1 MDDSALDILS
11 REWRFSLDR
20 GKGKGGGRGIV
31 RIVLRKF
38 IGVRFFLFERRAFT
52 RVEGE
57 EKIMDGWIMNERWW
71 FNNSG
76 FTNVILNDFKWW
88 LRFDIVNAFCIICS
102 AVLWE
107 YYEEFYFLYLY
118 NVY

>member
-38 IGVRFFLFERRAFT
+38 IGVRFFLFERRTFT

-57 EKIMDGWIMNERWW
+57 EKIMDGWMDNE
-71 FNNSG
+71 
-76 FTNVILNDFKWW
+76 
-88 LRFDIVNAFCIICS
+88 
-102 AVLWE
+102 WE
-107 YYEEFYFLYLY
+107 M
-118 NVY
+118 V

>member
-20 GKGKGGGRGIV
+20 GKGKGGGREIV

-57 EKIMDGWIMNERWW
+57 EKIMDGWIMRD
-71 FNNSG
+71 G
-76 FTNVILNDFKWW
+76 DLIIQV
-88 LRFDIVNAFCIICS
+88 LRMLC
-102 AVLWE
+102 
-107 YYEEFYFLYLY
+107 
-118 NVY
+118 

>member
-38 IGVRFFLFERRAFT
+38 IGVRFFLFKRRTFT

-57 EKIMDGWIMNERWW
+57 EKIMDGWMDNE
-71 FNNSG
+71 
-76 FTNVILNDFKWW
+76 
-88 LRFDIVNAFCIICS
+88 
-102 AVLWE
+102 WE
-107 YYEEFYFLYLY
+107 M
-118 NVY
+118 V

>member
-38 IGVRFFLFERRAFT
+38 IGVRFFLFERRTFT

-57 EKIMDGWIMNERWW
+57 EKIMDGWIMRD
-71 FNNSG
+71 G
-76 FTNVILNDFKWW
+76 DLIIQV
-88 LRFDIVNAFCIICS
+88 LRMLF
-102 AVLWE
+102 
-107 YYEEFYFLYLY
+107 
-118 NVY
+118 

>member
-38 IGVRFFLFERRAFT
+38 IGVRFFLFERAFT

-57 EKIMDGWIMNERWW
+57 EKIMDGWMDNE
-71 FNNSG
+71 
-76 FTNVILNDFKWW
+76 
-88 LRFDIVNAFCIICS
+88 
-102 AVLWE
+102 WE
-107 YYEEFYFLYLY
+107 M
-118 NVY
+118 V